1 MTGELGSHP
10 SGSSPRPFK
19 PQIDIS
25 GPSCG
30 LGGGGVLRT
39 LPLSDSWTGRR
50 CGLGEGSWGLLP
62 PTHSTTS
69 LVNKNGEKHISMRE
83 GQRFSLERC
92 RSLSSA
98 IIARTAFSTA
108 NDRLANV
115 RSSTFLSSH
124 SRTSGGRVKDMVSR
138 FLFMQCKIVHD
149 SLIFIYCVMVYC
161 HVMHDI
167 TIWRKRT

>member
-1 MTGELGSHP
+1 MTGELGNRP

-19 PQIDIS
+19 PLFDIS
-25 GPSCG
+25 GPSYG
-30 LGGGGVLRT
+30 PGGGGVHRT
-39 LPLSDSWTGRR
+39 LPPPYSWTGRR
-50 CGLGEGSWGLLP
+50 CGLGESTWGLLP
-62 PTHSTTS
+62 PTTFTTS
-69 LVNKNGEKHISMRE
+69 SVKKNDEEQISVRE
-83 GQRFSLERC
+83 GQRLSLDSC

-108 NDRLANV
+108 KDRLAKV

-124 SRTSGGRVKDMVSR
+124 SKTSGGRVKDMVSR

-167 TIWRKRT
+167 TIWRK